1 MLSTTLNTRRA
12 TVSLLAADLRNRDMI
27 TYSRG
32 QVRVLTRKKLE
43 AAACSCYSINDCINV
58 VPLGVPV

>member
-43 AAACSCYSINDCINV
+43 AAACSCYPSTIA
-58 VPLGVPV
+58 